1 MLFEK
6 ATRLKLRFNTNVGML
21 AVEDLWDLSL
31 PGLNDLAKSL
41 NRDIKESKETDF
53 LKEISTED
61 TVTKLQFDIVLHVL
75 NTKKSEADERKNAA
89 VRKEKKEKLLA
100 ILARKQDSALEDMSE
115 DDIKKML
122 EEL

>member
-1 MLFEK
+1 MFEK
-6 ATRLKLRFNTNVGML
+6 ATRLKLRFQTNVGML

-31 PGLNDLAKSL
+31 QGLNGLAKSL
-41 NRDIKESKETDF
+41 NRDIKESEETDF
-53 LKEISTED
+53 LKEISSENI
-61 TVTKLQFDIVLHVL
+61 VTKLQFDIVLHVL
-75 NTKKSEADERKNAA
+75 NTKKSEADDRKNAA

>member
-1 MLFEK
+1 MFEK
-6 ATRLKLRFNTNVGML
+6 ASRLKLRWETNKGCL
-21 AVEDLWDLSL
+21 SDEDLWDLPL
-31 PGLNDLAKSL
+31 EDLNDLAKFL
-41 NRDIKESKETDF
+41 NRNIKESKETDF
-53 LKEISTED
+53 LKETSTED

-75 NTKKSEADERKNAA
+75 NTKKSEADERKHAA

-100 ILARKQDSALEDMSE
+100 ILAKKQDSALEDMSE